1 MVKWVTL
8 SRKKTT
14 VLISH
19 VTSQEVGEI
28 NNIVIST
35 DGLFFSWKQV
45 VSESNCLSK
54 CYINIFVGIK
64 PVKSLEFTFCYF
76 YQKITDT
83 AI

>member
-1 MVKWVTL
+1 MSYLKQ
-8 SRKKTT
+8 KKKP

-19 VTSQEVGEI
+19 VTSQDVGEI

-45 VSESNCLSK
+45 VSESYCLSK
-54 CYINIFVGIK
+54 CSINIFVGIK